1 MKLYQIRGSRSHRV
15 RGALEELGRGYEI
28 ETLTFARD
36 SIRSATYLAKNPHG
50 LVPTLEDG
58 DAVIFESG
66 AILEHL
72 AEYHDPGGLLLPKN
86 SAGRATVRSWMH
98 WAEASASPAISDYI
112 GHTSARPEAKR
123 IAGVPEDAKKRL
135 NRSFRAISAQ
145 LANHEFVAGPA
156 FSGADIMLGLT
167 LHLCSVMQVLGDD
180 HTDVRAYYDRL
191 ASRPAFERASAD

>member
-15 RGALEELGRGYEI
+15 RWALEELGLGYEV

-36 SIRSATYLAKNPHG
+36 SIRSETYLVKNPHG

-72 AEYHDPGGLLLPKN
+72 AEYHDPGGLLLPKD
-86 SAGRATVRSWMH
+86 SVERATVRSWMH

-145 LANHEFVAGPA
+145 LANHDFVAGPA

-167 LHLCSVMQVLGDD
+167 LHLCSVMQVLGAD

>member
-15 RGALEELGRGYEI
+15 RWALEELGLGYEI